1 VCQSDNV
8 ATRYRVWGFHEVL
21 LNTSRFLTATGNPE
35 GSCCPS
41 MPELDDAALAL
52 LREARTDRKAQRRLI
67 GRPHPIVRLPRRRR
81 PGLLK
86 MAPGIDRQSDTG

>member
-1 VCQSDNV
+1 
-8 ATRYRVWGFHEVL
+8 L
-21 LNTSRFLTATGNPE
+21 LTPT
-35 GSCCPS
+35 
-41 MPELDDAALAL
+41 ALAL
-52 LREARTDRKAQRRLI
+52 LLDALTDRKAQRRLIGRLRPRLI